1 MDEGAGET
9 AVPFSIP
16 ARQTERADLPGGEGS
31 VRICYAAERGILE
44 QAVERL
50 ARFLKSR

>member
-1 MDEGAGET
+1 MYGGADET

-16 ARQTERADLPGGEGS
+16 AHQTGRADLPSGESS
-31 VRICYAAERGILE
+31 VRICYAAEREILE